1 MKGSGM
7 DDAVSAAL
15 SYFDSVDPALAA
27 DARLGWDGLVAVSPT
42 AGPTQHSVQTFLWV
56 HLRHLADGSDRAVDI
71 ARALGELLDRL
82 GRVAYADIARSVVTE
97 ELVRIPD
104 DAAWLQKYRAAT
116 EQSGIGA
123 VDTELVTWQDTPT
136 GIERAIVEKIGETL
150 EVATIAGE
158 FEPSKPGGRPLGV
171 NALAMRR
178 RGVTDAVLTSDR
190 GKDDSEAVLLEQ
202 LLDHRIELWS
212 SYSAPRAELYLGL
225 REALHD
231 AAQPVYGCVRR
242 LEAFIGCIGDGVAL
256 TDAGHLPNDV
266 VARIAY
272 TVFPPAERQEWSLRN
287 DPSED
292 QDWSL
297 RNDPEGQSSVGRE
310 VESDKIFT
318 LRRLLMRV
326 RLLRRSGGRLVPAA
340 RTRQLSSD
348 GLWRVL
354 TGGIVGTEYHPDTIA
369 AEVVLARMIVGHDVA
384 DVEATADDLA
394 RLLRAEGWT
403 HAGEEPAPEHAEPLA
418 RTLVAELSALGAF
431 ELSEPVSAP
440 ETIGSIATEEGR
452 RLAAAVLRYRLLHT
466 RYPLL

>member
-1 MKGSGM
+1 MKGSSM

-27 DARLGWDGLVAVSPT
+27 DARLGWDGLIAVSSP

-82 GRVAYADIARSVVTE
+82 GRVAYAEIARSAVTE
-97 ELVRIPD
+97 ELMRIAD
-104 DAAWLQKYRAAT
+104 DASWLQTYRSAT

-123 VDTELVTWQDTPT
+123 VDTELVTWQDAPT
-136 GIERAIVEKIGETL
+136 GIERVIVEKIGETL

-158 FEPSKPGGRPLGV
+158 FEPSKPGGRPLG
-171 NALAMRR
+171 AKAQITRR

-212 SYSAPRAELYLGL
+212 SYSPPRAELYLGV
-225 REALHD
+225 RESLHD
-231 AAQPVYGCVRR
+231 AVQPVYGCVRR
-242 LEAFIGCIGDGVAL
+242 LESFIGCIGDGVTL
-256 TDAGHLPNDV
+256 TDAGYLPNDL
-266 VARIAY
+266 VASIAS
-272 TVFPPAERQEWSLRN
+272 TVFPPAERREWSLRN
-287 DPSED
+287 DPE
-292 QDWSL
+292 
-297 RNDPEGQSSVGRE
+297 EQSRVGRE
-310 VESDKIFT
+310 LDTEKIFT

-326 RLLRRSGGRLVPAA
+326 RLLRRSGGRLVPTA

-348 GLWRVL
+348 ALWRVL
-354 TGGIVGTEYHPDTIA
+354 TAGIVGTEYHPDAIA
-369 AEVVLARMIVGHDVA
+369 AEVVLARMVVGHDAA

-403 HAGEEPAPEHAEPLA
+403 HAGEEPAAEHAEPLT
-418 RTLVAELSALGAF
+418 RTLVSELSALGAF
-431 ELSEPVSAP
+431 ELSEPDRVSAS
-440 ETIGSIATEEGR
+440 ETVGAIATDEGK
-452 RLAAAVLRYRLLHT
+452 RLAAAVLRHRLLHT
-466 RYPLL
+466 RYPAL

>member
-7 DDAVSAAL
+7 DDAVWAAL

-27 DARLGWDGLVAVSPT
+27 DARLGWDGLVEVSPS

-56 HLRHLADGSDRAVDI
+56 YLRHTAEGPDRGVDI

-82 GRVAYADIARSVVTE
+82 GRVAYAEIARSAVTE
-97 ELVRIPD
+97 QLVRAPD
-104 DAAWLQKYRAAT
+104 DAAWLQQYRAAT

-136 GIERAIVEKIGETL
+136 GIERSIVEKIGETL

-158 FEPSKPGGRPLGV
+158 FEPSRPGGRPLGV
-171 NALAMRR
+171 NAQATRR

-242 LEAFIGCIGDGVAL
+242 AESFIACIGDGVTL
-256 TDAGHLPNDV
+256 TDGGYLPNDL
-266 VARIAY
+266 VAHIAT
-272 TVFPPAERQEWSLRN
+272 TVFLPAER
-287 DPSED
+287 P
-292 QDWSL
+292 
-297 RNDPEGQSSVGRE
+297 VTMGRE
-310 VESDKIFT
+310 LDVEKVLM

-326 RLLRRSGGRLVPAA
+326 RLLRRSAGRLVPTA

-384 DVEATADDLA
+384 DVESTADDLA

-403 HAGEEPAPEHAEPLA
+403 HAGEQPAAEHAEPLA
-418 RTLVAELSALGAF
+418 RTLVAELSALGTF
-431 ELSEPVSAP
+431 ELSQPDRGFGPGAAGFV
-440 ETIGSIATEEGR
+440 ATDEGKR
-452 RLAAAVLRYRLLHT
+452 FAAAVLRHRLLHT
-466 RYPLL
+466 RYPTL